1 MSATTF
7 EAPRT
12 TEFGVGE
19 LVTVFKSID
28 LTLKELAAYLSTTKR
43 VASTES
49 EALALLIQIGPNIA
63 EIAER
68 LGVHRSTLYRWPK
81 FMEQVGRVRRA
92 GLGG

>member
-1 MSATTF
+1 MNHNDHLADIAQSLRAMN
-7 EAPRT
+7 
-12 TEFGVGE
+12 V
-19 LVTVFKSID
+19 
-28 LTLKELAAYLSTTKR
+28 TLKELTAFLSTTKR
-43 VASTES
+43 VASTEA

-92 GLGG
+92 GISG

>member
-1 MSATTF
+1 MHFADHLADIAQSLRAIN
-7 EAPRT
+7 
-12 TEFGVGE
+12 V
-19 LVTVFKSID
+19 
-28 LTLKELAAYLSTTKR
+28 TLKELTAFLSTTKR
-43 VASTES
+43 VASTEA

-92 GLGG
+92 GVNG